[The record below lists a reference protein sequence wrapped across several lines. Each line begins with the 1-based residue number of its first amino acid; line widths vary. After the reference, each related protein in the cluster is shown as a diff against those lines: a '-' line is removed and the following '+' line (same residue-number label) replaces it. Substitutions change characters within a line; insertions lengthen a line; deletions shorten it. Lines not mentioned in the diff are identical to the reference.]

1 MDKDILLAAM
11 RMMAWER
18 AKGELNAVLQTFWT
32 AEFDEDF
39 FEGARVIIEKF
50 INDFEDYIAE

>member
-1 MDKDILLAAM
+1 MDKDKILVAM

-18 AKGELNAVLQTFWT
+18 AKGEMNAVLQTFWT
-32 AEFDEDF
+32 ADFDEDL